1 LRKSTILLAVMLQD
15 GTAGEYVQ
23 KHIYGRVLDPQ
34 TSLMPPLSSPRFQRS
49 LHAWFGRHGRQ
60 LPWRETKD
68 PYAILVSEF
77 MLQQTQVA
85 TVLPYYERW
94 LARFPNFA
102 TLARADESEVL
113 HAWQGLGYYAR
124 ARNLHAAARAVVE
137 NFRGALPANAAA
149 IAALPGIGPYTAGA
163 VASFAFDQPEPI
175 VDANIARVL
184 ARLTNWQ
191 LPIDTA
197 AGQAHLWKTAAAL
210 VPRAGARLHNSA
222 LMELGALVC
231 LPRRPLCSQC
241 PVQAFCAA
249 IEPAELP
256 RKKPKPA
263 LVRLHEAHGFAL
275 RRDSV
280 LLEQSRDRWRG
291 LWILPRLVSAPERA
305 PLLRLDFPF
314 TRYRI
319 TLSVFRQVA
328 PRLPNE
334 RECWFPLRSL
344 EALPLPSPHRRALA
358 RLLPRQKLCSTF
370 SPT

>member
-1 LRKSTILLAVMLQD
+1 MPGSGAAAASFPGATRKIL
-15 GTAGEYVQ
+15 
-23 KHIYGRVLDPQ
+23 
-34 TSLMPPLSSPRFQRS
+34 
-49 LHAWFGRHGRQ
+49 
-60 LPWRETKD
+60 
-68 PYAILVSEF
+68 YAILVSEF

-94 LARFPNFA
+94 LARFPDFA
-102 TLARADESEVL
+102 SLARAKESEVL

-124 ARNLHAAARAVVE
+124 ARNLHAAAKAVQQ
-137 NFRGALPANAAA
+137 NFRGTLPADAAA
-149 IAALPGIGPYTAGA
+149 IAALPGIGRYTAGA

-210 VPRAGARLHNSA
+210 VPRVGARLHNSA

-231 LPRRPLCSQC
+231 LPRRPLCQQC
-241 PVQAFCAA
+241 PVRTFCAA

-256 RKKPKPA
+256 RKKPRPS
-263 LVRLHEAHGFAL
+263 LVRLHELHGFAL
-275 RRDSV
+275 RRDRV
-280 LLEQSRDRWRG
+280 LLEQSRDRWCG
-291 LWILPRLVSAPERA
+291 MWILPRLARAPGRA

-319 TLSVFRQVA
+319 TLSVFRQFP
-328 PRLPNE
+328 PRSPNE
-334 RECWFPLRSL
+334 RQRWFPVRSL

-358 RLLPRQKLCSTF
+358 ELLPRQKLCSTF
-370 SPT
+370 PRT